1 MSEIINIPDNAVT
14 IETTAQNNVANALAN
29 KAFFD
34 IVRAELF
41 SGSLTESQV
50 QGINA
55 LVLACVEYGL
65 TVEKIAYVLATAY
78 HETGLVKRLP
88 NGRRIMTRPMQ
99 PVREGEQGAGR
110 KYGTWLTNSN
120 GVKYCPKNGEFN
132 APVYTKDEYPHL
144 FFGRGFVQLTWYDNY
159 LRAGTK
165 LGVDLLQNPD
175 LALDLAVSCK
185 IIVVGMAE
193 GWFTGRKLE
202 HYFHSQKCDWV
213 GARKI
218 VNGTDKDDLIAGYAK
233 TFFRALNAV

>member
-1 MSEIINIPDNAVT
+1 MSEMINIPDNAVT

-55 LVLACVEYGL
+55 LVLACVQQGL
-65 TVEKIAYVLATAY
+65 TVEKMAYVLATAY
-78 HETGLVKRLP
+78 HETAR
-88 NGRRIMTRPMQ
+88 TMQ
-99 PVREGEQGAGR
+99 PIREYGR
-110 KYGTWLTNSN
+110 GQNYAYGRWKTNSA
-120 GVKYCPKNGEFN
+120 GLEYCFKNGSRDV
-132 APVYTKDEYPHL
+132 VYAKNECPHL
-144 FFGRGFVQLTWYDNY
+144 FYGRGFVQLTWYDNY